1 MYKKLSLPYSTM
13 HELATHT
20 HTYAHI
26 IILLTCGCNF
36 LEVRVSRAVHRAR
49 GGPICPMLSDITCTA
64 RPTPSL
70 TNRPQSED
78 VTPTAMICV
87 PTAMIRV
94 IQVAKQKTSN
104 HANGSSHGKIAY
116 HANGNDAHHANGY
129 DLNPKKQIH

>member
-1 MYKKLSLPYSTM
+1 M

-20 HTYAHI
+20 HICTH
-26 IILLTCGCNF
+26 NF
-36 LEVRVSRAVHRAR
+36 FFFHRAR

-87 PTAMIRV
+87 PTDDSCHT
-94 IQVAKQKTSN
+94 KSPN
-104 HANGSSHGKIAY
+104 
-116 HANGNDAHHANGY
+116 
-129 DLNPKKQIH
+129 KKPQIMPTVRLMER